1 MRVTEAGVPSPWV
14 MLPLVLLLACGT
26 PPALTNLAPDEA
38 RPGDVL
44 TVTGEAIDAG
54 TSVVLSNGSTERP
67 LALDVQG
74 PTRATVALPDDL
86 SPGTWTVTL
95 VGEAGRSEGAE
106 AVTVW
111 TPESEPPCDKRYALD
126 VETHRTQRKVAV
138 TRIYTDRPAD
148 RDVFFGDDLDHLE
161 VATQARADGSTCH
174 AVWLHTKAQG
184 RWLIADDPDR
194 DLGPVAAGLA
204 EVLDVPLQGR

>member
-1 MRVTEAGVPSPWV
+1 MRVTEAGVASPWV
-14 MLPLVLLLACGT
+14 MLPVVLLLACGT
-26 PPALTNLAPDEA
+26 PPALTGLAPGEA

-44 TVTGEAIDAG
+44 AVSGEGFDAR
-54 TSVVLSNGSTERP
+54 TSAVLSNGSTERG
-67 LALDVQG
+67 LALAVEG
-74 PTRATVALPDDL
+74 PTRATVTLPDDL
-86 SPGTWTVTL
+86 SPGTWTLTV
-95 VGEAGRSEGAE
+95 VGEAGGSEGAE

-111 TPESEPPCDKRYALD
+111 TPASEPPCDKRYALD

-138 TRIYTDRPAD
+138 TRLYTDRPAD

-174 AVWLHTKAQG
+174 AVWLHTKGQG
-184 RWLIADDPDR
+184 RWLLADDPKR

-204 EVLDVPLQGR
+204 EVLDIPLQGR